1 MRSLAALLLLASLLA
16 CVAALPVQS
25 DFVSSQIAI
34 LNSSSS
40 PACLGRCPWCDLLK
54 EYIPSFCVIEDDVC
68 LNVMCNLEIA
78 NMTFGFHYNLGVCH
92 DPVSVAFSVDYSPQ
106 KFHADMGPYTASA
119 HVGVP
124 GLTVG
129 AAPCAPAPFCKLAA
143 PRHLYN
149 THRLQAFHIFSKP
162 ACLCS

>member
-1 MRSLAALLLLASLLA
+1 MRSLAALLLAALVSA
-16 CVAALPVQS
+16 CVSALPVHS
-25 DFVSSQIAI
+25 DFASSQIAT

-40 PACLGRCPWCDLLK
+40 QACLGRCPWCDILK
-54 EYIPSFCVIEDDVC
+54 EYIPSFCVIEDDIC

-129 AAPCAPAPFCKLAA
+129 TAPCARAPLGGSNPLPLNPKL
-143 PRHLYN
+143 LN
-149 THRLQAFHIFSKP
+149 THRFKP
-162 ACLCS
+162 